1 MPELTIKEMAAR
13 LRGEPFTRTESSIQ
27 AVGDPIGD
35 TPMIVTLDELQPYDL
50 NPRITRNP
58 KYDEIKA
65 SIRERGLDAPPTITR
80 RPGTSHFI
88 IRNGGNTRLSIL
100 RELWTETREER
111 FFRIPCIFRPW
122 SARGEIT
129 ALTGHLAENELRGA
143 LSFIERSLGVEKAR
157 ELYEQELGQ
166 PLSQRELARRL
177 SADGYPINHSLLSR
191 MSDAVQHLLPAIP
204 TILYAGLGRPQ
215 AERLTGLR
223 KSGARVWE
231 HHLPKAQP
239 TVNFTTLFQDVL
251 ASFDADPDAFDVQRV
266 QDELVKQMAR
276 LLASDYDTL
285 SLELIDADSIRD
297 ALSRDPASQ
306 PSFST
311 PVLPAESAAPKPGSP
326 PPPSSA
332 ASPSRPSPTVR
343 VQTSAPVRTAPPP
356 DGADNSE
363 SNDSEPDDV
372 DLDDAD
378 LDGAV
383 LRDETT
389 SSRLAP
395 QLPSSDASATPAT
408 DALEG
413 IRANIAQLAG
423 DIASEGSL
431 RDSINVVDEGVGF
444 ICVSSRPGGQSSA
457 FQLALLALLKAIS
470 APELGSLSD
479 AGVTR
484 VSELFK
490 LTRRLSALT
499 QASSDSKPRYPD
511 PSH

>member
-35 TPMIVTLDELQPYDL
+35 TPMVVTLDELQPYDL

-100 RELWTETREER
+100 RELWTETRDER
-111 FFRIPCIFRPW
+111 FFRISCVFRPW
-122 SARGEIT
+122 SARGEIV

-143 LSFIERSLGVEKAR
+143 LSFIERALGVEKAR

-177 SADGYPINHSLLSR
+177 TADGYPINHSLLSR

-231 HHLPKAQP
+231 HHIPKVQP
-239 TVNFTTLFQDVL
+239 SVSFATLFQDVL

-266 QDELVKQMAR
+266 QDELVKQMAQ

-285 SLELIDADSIRD
+285 SLELIDADGIRD

-311 PVLPAESAAPKPGSP
+311 PLLPAESAAPKLRSP
-326 PPPSSA
+326 TPQPSA
-332 ASPSRPSPTVR
+332 ASPPRPSPTAR
-343 VQTSAPVRTAPPP
+343 VQTSAPVRTTPQRGRT
-356 DGADNSE
+356 DDQADNSE
-363 SNDSEPDDV
+363 SDDSE
-372 DLDDAD
+372 LEDAE
-378 LDGAV
+378 LDGAE
-383 LRDETT
+383 LGEETT
-389 SSRLAP
+389 SSRPAP
-395 QLPSSDASATPAT
+395 QLPGAVVGTTPAT
-408 DALEG
+408 NALEE

-423 DIASEGSL
+423 DLASEGSL

-444 ICVSSRPGGQSSA
+444 ICVSSWSDGLPSP
-457 FQLALLALLKAIS
+457 FQVALLALLRAIS

-479 AGVTR
+479 AGVAR

-490 LTRRLSALT
+490 LTRRLSALA
-499 QASSDSKPRYPD
+499 QGSSLSGFRSSDS
-511 PSH
+511 SH

>member
-27 AVGDPIGD
+27 EVGDPIGD
-35 TPMIVTLDELQPYDL
+35 TPMVVTLDELQPYDL

-100 RELWTETREER
+100 RELWTETRDER
-111 FFRIPCIFRPW
+111 FFRISCVFRPW
-122 SARGEIT
+122 SARGEII

-143 LSFIERSLGVEKAR
+143 LSFIERALGVEKAR
-157 ELYEQELGQ
+157 ELYEQEVGQ

-177 SADGYPINHSLLSR
+177 AADGYPINHSLVSR
-191 MSDAVQHLLPAIP
+191 MGDAVQHLLPAIP

-215 AERLTGLR
+215 AERLIGLR
-223 KSGARVWE
+223 KAGSRVWE
-231 HHLPKAQP
+231 HHIPEAQP
-239 TVNFTTLFQDVL
+239 TVSFTTLFQDVL
-251 ASFDADPDAFDVQRV
+251 ASFDADPDAFDVQQI
-266 QDELVKQMAR
+266 QDELLKQMAQ

-285 SLELIDADSIRD
+285 SLELIDADGIRD

-311 PVLPAESAAPKPGSP
+311 PLLPAESAAPKLRSAAPQ
-326 PPPSSA
+326 SSA
-332 ASPSRPSPTVR
+332 ASPPQPSPTAR
-343 VQTSAPVRTAPPP
+343 VQTPAPVRTTPQH
-356 DGADNSE
+356 DRTDNSE
-363 SNDSEPDDV
+363 SDDSE
-372 DLDDAD
+372 LDDAE
-378 LDGAV
+378 LDGSE
-383 LRDETT
+383 LGEETT
-389 SSRLAP
+389 SSRPAP
-395 QLPSSDASATPAT
+395 QLPGAVVGTTPAT
-408 DALEG
+408 NALEE

-431 RDSINVVDEGVGF
+431 RDSIKVVDDGVGF
-444 ICVSSRPGGQSSA
+444 ICVGSWSDGQPSS
-457 FQLALLALLKAIS
+457 FQLALLALLSAIS

-479 AGVTR
+479 ASVTR
-484 VSELFK
+484 VCELFK
-490 LTRRLSALT
+490 LTRQLSALA
-499 QASSDSKPRYPD
+499 QGSSHSRPRSSD